1 MEHNRALKKMNGKQT
16 RKKIKDKILNKI
28 GPIRMGSGMI
38 ALKMNGVSSGLEIE
52 CR

>member
-28 GPIRMGSGMI
+28 GPIRMGPGMI
-38 ALKMNGVSSGLEIE
+38 ALENERRERRS
-52 CR
+52 RN